1 MNIAYILQE
10 LEKVKNLLGN
20 MNVIEHINTYDKQ
33 KRINEAYSII
43 FDLTKML
50 KE

>member
-1 MNIAYILQE
+1 MNIAYIIQE
-10 LEKVKNLLGN
+10 LEKARDLLGSI
-20 MNVIEHINTYDKQ
+20 NVIEHINIYNKQ

-43 FDLTKML
+43 FDLIIRL

>member
-10 LEKVKNLLGN
+10 LEKVKDLLGN
-20 MNVIEHINTYDKQ
+20 MNVIDCTGIYGKQ
-33 KRINEAYSII
+33 KRLNEAYSII